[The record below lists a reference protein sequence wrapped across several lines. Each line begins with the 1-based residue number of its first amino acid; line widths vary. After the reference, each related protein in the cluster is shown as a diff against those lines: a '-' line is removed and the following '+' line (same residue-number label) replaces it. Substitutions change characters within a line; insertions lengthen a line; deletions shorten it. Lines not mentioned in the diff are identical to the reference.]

1 MTNASRAVTGLR
13 LSMRVAVRASIRA
26 AVTVAAAA
34 VYSAAYAAPAGA
46 ADATLINA
54 ADGAS
59 FTVGGTPYQV
69 VTRARAEH
77 GSADP
82 AARAAAGSAAG
93 SEAGN
98 AAAVTVGTIGD
109 YTITLPATGS
119 STATGAA
126 AASASGS
133 GVGSTVAASGAIAP
147 QSAPA
152 SSATSDYLVAVN
164 RRTGSPVLVSNHLKL
179 FGVSTAQAASVAS
192 STGGAVDSLITAASM
207 AMLVYP
213 SPAAALA
220 AKTAIESQQGSGQGG
235 GQAAIRVE
243 PEVIQAFKT
252 PR

>member
-1 MTNASRAVTGLR
+1 MTFVSRTVNGLLLSMVTAVTAMAG
-13 LSMRVAVRASIRA
+13 ASFS
-26 AVTVAAAA
+26 TVAE
-34 VYSAAYAAPAGA
+34 A
-46 ADATLINA
+46 ADATLIGS

-69 VTRARAEH
+69 VTRARAER
-77 GSADP
+77 GSVDP
-82 AARAAAGSAAG
+82 AARAAGSAAG
-93 SEAGN
+93 TAG
-98 AAAVTVGTIGD
+98 AVTVGTIGD

-119 STATGAA
+119 TA
-126 AASASGS
+126 
-133 GVGSTVAASGAIAP
+133 AASGAVAP
-147 QSAPA
+147 QSAP
-152 SSATSDYLVAVN
+152 SSSPTSDYLVAVN

-192 STGGAVDSLITAASM
+192 STGGAVDSLIAAASM
-207 AMLVYP
+207 AMLAYP

>member
-1 MTNASRAVTGLR
+1 MTFVSRTLNGL
-13 LSMRVAVRASIRA
+13 LFSMVA
-26 AVTVAAAA
+26 AVTATAAASWTAQAVAAET
-34 VYSAAYAAPAGA
+34 
-46 ADATLINA
+46 TLIGA

-69 VTRARAEH
+69 VTRARAER

-82 AARAAAGSAAG
+82 AARAAGSAT
-93 SEAGN
+93 
-98 AAAVTVGTIGD
+98 AATVAVGTIGD
-109 YTITLPATGS
+109 YTITLPAAGS
-119 STATGAA
+119 S
-126 AASASGS
+126 
-133 GVGSTVAASGAIAP
+133 AASGTPTPGAP
-147 QSAPA
+147 TPQSSASSSAPA
-152 SSATSDYLVAVN
+152 SDYLVAVN

-207 AMLVYP
+207 AMLAYP

-220 AKTAIESQQGSGQGG
+220 AKSAIESQQGSGQVN
-235 GQAAIRVE
+235 GQGSGQPAIRVE

>member
-1 MTNASRAVTGLR
+1 MTFVSRTVNGLLLSMVTAVTAMAG
-13 LSMRVAVRASIRA
+13 ASFS
-26 AVTVAAAA
+26 TVAE
-34 VYSAAYAAPAGA
+34 A
-46 ADATLINA
+46 ADATLIGS

-69 VTRARAEH
+69 VTRARAER
-77 GSADP
+77 GSVDP
-82 AARAAAGSAAG
+82 GARAAGSAAKT
-93 SEAGN
+93 AG
-98 AAAVTVGTIGD
+98 AVTVGTIGD

-119 STATGAA
+119 TA
-126 AASASGS
+126 
-133 GVGSTVAASGAIAP
+133 AASGAVAP
-147 QSAPA
+147 QSAP
-152 SSATSDYLVAVN
+152 SSSPTSDYLVAVN

-192 STGGAVDSLITAASM
+192 STGGAVDSLIAAASM
-207 AMLVYP
+207 AMLAYP
-213 SPAAALA
+213 SSAAALA

>member
-1 MTNASRAVTGLR
+1 MTFVSRTVNGLLLSMVTAVTAMAG
-13 LSMRVAVRASIRA
+13 ASFS
-26 AVTVAAAA
+26 TVAE
-34 VYSAAYAAPAGA
+34 A
-46 ADATLINA
+46 ADATLIGS

-69 VTRARAEH
+69 VTRARAER

-82 AARAAAGSAAG
+82 GARAAGSAAG
-93 SEAGN
+93 TAG
-98 AAAVTVGTIGD
+98 AVTVGTIGD

-119 STATGAA
+119 TA
-126 AASASGS
+126 
-133 GVGSTVAASGAIAP
+133 AASGAVAP
-147 QSAPA
+147 QSAP
-152 SSATSDYLVAVN
+152 SSSPTSDYLVAVN

-192 STGGAVDSLITAASM
+192 STGGAVDSLIAAASM
-207 AMLVYP
+207 AMLAYP

-220 AKTAIESQQGSGQGG
+220 AKTAIESQQGIGQGG

>member
-1 MTNASRAVTGLR
+1 MTFVSRTVNGL
-13 LSMRVAVRASIRA
+13 LFSMVA
-26 AVTVAAAA
+26 AVTATAAASWTAQA
-34 VYSAAYAAPAGA
+34 VA
-46 ADATLINA
+46 ADATLIGA

-69 VTRARAEH
+69 VTRARAER

-82 AARAAAGSAAG
+82 AARAAAGSAT
-93 SEAGN
+93 
-98 AAAVTVGTIGD
+98 AATVAVGTIGD
-109 YTITLPATGS
+109 YTITLPAAGS
-119 STATGAA
+119 SGASGTATPGTPTPQS
-126 AASASGS
+126 SAS
-133 GVGSTVAASGAIAP
+133 TA
-147 QSAPA
+147 
-152 SSATSDYLVAVN
+152 ATSDYLVAVN

-207 AMLVYP
+207 AMLAYP

-220 AKTAIESQQGSGQGG
+220 AKTAIESQQGGGQVNGQGSGQP
-235 GQAAIRVE
+235 AIRVE

>member
-1 MTNASRAVTGLR
+1 MTFVSRTVNGLLLSMVTAVTAMAG
-13 LSMRVAVRASIRA
+13 ASFS
-26 AVTVAAAA
+26 TVAE
-34 VYSAAYAAPAGA
+34 A
-46 ADATLINA
+46 ADATLIGS

-69 VTRARAEH
+69 VTRARAER

-93 SEAGN
+93 TAG
-98 AAAVTVGTIGD
+98 AVTVGTIGD

-119 STATGAA
+119 TA
-126 AASASGS
+126 AASGP
-133 GVGSTVAASGAIAP
+133 VAP
-147 QSAPA
+147 QSAP
-152 SSATSDYLVAVN
+152 SSSPTSDYLVAVN

-192 STGGAVDSLITAASM
+192 STGGAVDSLIAAASM
-207 AMLVYP
+207 AMLAYP

-235 GQAAIRVE
+235 GQVAIRVE

>member
-1 MTNASRAVTGLR
+1 MTFVSRTVNGLLLSMVTAVTAMAG
-13 LSMRVAVRASIRA
+13 ASFS
-26 AVTVAAAA
+26 TVAE
-34 VYSAAYAAPAGA
+34 A
-46 ADATLINA
+46 ADATLIGS

-69 VTRARAEH
+69 VTRARAER

-82 AARAAAGSAAG
+82 AARAAGSAAG
-93 SEAGN
+93 TAG
-98 AAAVTVGTIGD
+98 AVTVGTIGD

-119 STATGAA
+119 TA
-126 AASASGS
+126 
-133 GVGSTVAASGAIAP
+133 AASGAVAP
-147 QSAPA
+147 QSAP
-152 SSATSDYLVAVN
+152 SSSPTSDYLVAVN

-192 STGGAVDSLITAASM
+192 STGGAVDSLIAAASM

>member
-1 MTNASRAVTGLR
+1 MTFVSRTVNGLLLAMVTGVTATAA
-13 LSMRVAVRASIRA
+13 LSF
-26 AVTVAAAA
+26 
-34 VYSAAYAAPAGA
+34 AAPAGA
-46 ADATLINA
+46 ADATLMGS

-69 VTRARAEH
+69 VTRARAER

-82 AARAAAGSAAG
+82 AARAAAGSAT
-93 SEAGN
+93 GN

-109 YTITLPATGS
+109 YTITLPTTGS
-119 STATGAA
+119 GTA
-126 AASASGS
+126 
-133 GVGSTVAASGAIAP
+133 
-147 QSAPA
+147 A
-152 SSATSDYLVAVN
+152 SSAPTAQSTASTSPTSDYLVAVN

-192 STGGAVDSLITAASM
+192 STGGAVDSLIAAASM
-207 AMLVYP
+207 AMLAYP